1 MRNHGELT
9 GRRAEDN
16 LKGKIRIPRLVK
28 PVAAIMTRE
37 REYLAQAAGRLSEI
51 LGETDLES
59 PVFPFDQSEYYRAEM
74 GPSLLKQFFSFGPLR
89 RPEDLVRL
97 KRRTA
102 ACERLHRA
110 PQGGRLVNIDPGYWS
125 DAKLVLASTKNY
137 SHRICLGRRI
147 FGEVTLRYHQG
158 SLQPLEWTYPD
169 YRSRLALD
177 FFEKVRRTYL
187 QQIAQIRSF

>member
-1 MRNHGELT
+1 M
-9 GRRAEDN
+9 
-16 LKGKIRIPRLVK
+16 KGKIRIPRLVK
-28 PVAAIMTRE
+28 PVAAIMACQE
-37 REYLAQAAGRLSEI
+37 EHLIQAVGRLSEI
-51 LGETDLES
+51 LGEIDLQS
-59 PVFPFDQSEYYRAEM
+59 PVFAFDQSDYYRAEM
-74 GPSLLKQFFSFGPLR
+74 GPTLLKQFFSFSVLR
-89 RPEDLVRL
+89 RPEELVRL

-102 ACERLHRA
+102 ACERLHRS

-158 SLQPLEWTYPD
+158 CLQPLEWTYPD
-169 YRSRLALD
+169 YRSCLALD

-187 QQIAQIRSF
+187 QQIAQIRSS